1 MDQSLIAREHQEAR
15 DKLEMNEARDELEM
29 NEARDELEMD
39 DEHDTSDIYRMC
51 QRQMMREAVKVT
63 EV

>member
-15 DKLEMNEARDELEM
+15 DKLEM